1 MQVTHAE
8 QIEGKQ
14 CTSCFMLDFPIEQPA
29 EKLSSLL
36 WKNTK
41 WARRWI
47 AEARE
52 GPLTMQSLRFEATLN
67 LRIPILKHFPLNHR
81 LQGLCHPR
89 QELCQQ
95 PVPKSSPATATINA
109 APDLLPL
116 YWKKE
121 GNFTFG
127 ASPLLKIHSSNR
139 IRFPNV
145 ILERGSTAEGNHP
158 EDGTMQL
165 LGLTTHHICSLIFFP
180 CNSTVLILKSIPKIN
195 KNINKPLVFDHEKQF
210 HVQTH
215 KQLFFCST
223 RDKQGRWSA
232 SAYKHNQHSKSLS
245 SSAHWHPQVILLWQT
260 S

>member
-67 LRIPILKHFPLNHR
+67 LRIPILKHFPLHRR

-195 KNINKPLVFDHEKQF
+195 KNINKPLVFARKAIPRSDT
-210 HVQTH
+210 QTA
-215 KQLFFCST
+215 LLL
-223 RDKQGRWSA
+223 
-232 SAYKHNQHSKSLS
+232 QHRG
-245 SSAHWHPQVILLWQT
+245 
-260 S
+260 